1 MLEKIKQTGRRLS
14 HVLVID
20 SRREENFTVVQMASE
35 CNRIQNS
42 LREKAEKLDKL
53 QLRRNTILKRSLPMD
68 LENNT
73 AKLELMGEFAVW
85 FLIIFVLAVTFL
97 AEIELTNS
105 KNE

>member
-20 SRREENFTVVQMASE
+20 SRREEGCTVIQMTAE

-53 QLRRNTILKRSLPMD
+53 HYRRSTILKRSLPID
-68 LENNT
+68 LENNSK
-73 AKLELMGEFAVW
+73 KLELMGELAVW

-97 AEIELTNS
+97 AEIELANLET
-105 KNE
+105 E